1 MGLFCLSFCFCFRCW
16 SFIESCWFWCC
27 FLYYKE
33 QNFQNGWDSNTEP
46 QDDSK
51 LLSYEARIIQGDQK
65 KLGPKLLS
73 LLPLKTVKNWWNKLH
88 FKIWTLTLDMSKFEI
103 IQYTSFTLP
112 TTLAK
117 SPKTRVTGAPRGGG
131 IFHIWRKKEIEH
143 FDTLIIPYTDS
154 LKIKGYLF
162 RVEC

>member
-1 MGLFCLSFCFCFRCW
+1 MFGPPSLIPPPRPLTYILTGHAIGFRSWNLYFRFIMGLFCLSFCFCFRCW

-33 QNFQNGWDSNTEP
+33 QHFQNGWDSNTEP

-88 FKIWTLTLDMSKFEI
+88 FKIWTLTLDMSKFEMI
-103 IQYTSFTLP
+103 RL
-112 TTLAK
+112 
-117 SPKTRVTGAPRGGG
+117 
-131 IFHIWRKKEIEH
+131 IFSVWKVYK
-143 FDTLIIPYTDS
+143 
-154 LKIKGYLF
+154 
-162 RVEC
+162 